1 MSNFFLYYYRSLF
14 LSLCSIETANL
25 IRIAKLIVST
35 RKKNNKIILL
45 GNGASAAIA
54 SHVSVDLT
62 KTANIR
68 SINFNEADLITC
80 LSNDFGYQNW
90 MSKAIEYYGDSGD
103 IIILVSSSGKSKNV
117 VNAAKLAKIKK
128 LKIITLTGFS
138 KNNPLKKLGNINLW
152 LDCKSY
158 NLVETTHQTWLLSII
173 DYIIKNKL

>member
-14 LSLCSIETANL
+14 LSLGSIETANL

>member
-1 MSNFFLYYYRSLF
+1 VSNFFLDYYKTLF
-14 LSLCSIETANL
+14 LSLGSIETAHL
-25 IRIAKLIVST
+25 IKIAKLIVST
-35 RKKNNKIILL
+35 RKKNNKIILI